1 MRAQFFITGQLLF
14 NFPGLCNFH
23 FPVIGRV
30 LPGSLKGLS
39 MPVILEIS
47 LIIFALAALLGV
59 VFEEVIHINKAKTT
73 LFFGS
78 ISWLAMFMFA
88 GGDHQQEL
96 MLEKLNHNLLEI
108 ATLWL
113 FLMATMTFVAYLN
126 AKGIVQSVV
135 QRLCPSQMTTRV
147 LMLMVALF
155 AMTLSMICDNVTA
168 TLVTLGLVHAFNID
182 QKTRIKLAVLVVFAV
197 NSGGVALITG
207 DVTTLMIFL
216 SGNVTMPQ
224 LLLLWVPAIVGVIIL
239 AALMFPGV
247 SGRVITEKDTRV
259 FTGMDWAIV
268 GTFFS
273 TILCT
278 MLFNFF
284 FGVPPVLT
292 FLTGLSIM
300 FFIGH
305 YMNLDPEE
313 TKILDYV
320 RQIEYETLLFF
331 LGILLLVGML
341 KEIGTLDLLTGFYA
355 QVAPLYANYV
365 MGLFSALIDN
375 VPLTAALLKS
385 EPQLQLREWLTLT
398 YGVGVGGSLLAIGSA
413 AGIIAMSKVK
423 GLTFGAFL
431 RYTPFVLIAYSM
443 GYITTFF
450 LASAIF

>member
-1 MRAQFFITGQLLF
+1 MPEFLSYLLIT
-14 NFPGLCNFH
+14 
-23 FPVIGRV
+23 
-30 LPGSLKGLS
+30 
-39 MPVILEIS
+39 
-47 LIIFALAALLGV
+47 FALLALLGV

-78 ISWLAMFMFA
+78 LSWLVMFMFA
-88 GGDHQQEL
+88 GSEARQENI
-96 MLEKLNHNLLEI
+96 LEKLDHNLLEI

-135 QRLCPSQMTTRV
+135 QKLCPAQMSKRS

-155 AMTLSMICDNVTA
+155 AMTLSMVCDNVTA
-168 TLVTLGLVHAFNID
+168 TLVTLGLVHAFNVD
-182 QKTRIKLAVLVVFAV
+182 QATRIKLAVLVVFAV

-216 SGNVTMPQ
+216 SGHVTMPQ
-224 LLLLWVPAIVGVIIL
+224 LLMLWIPAIIGVMVL
-239 AALMFPGV
+239 ASLMFPGV
-247 SGRVITEKDTRV
+247 SGQVTTEKSTKV

-273 TILCT
+273 TIVCT

-284 FGVPPVLT
+284 FHVPPVLT
-292 FLTGLSIM
+292 FLVGLSIM
-300 FFIGH
+300 FLIGQFMH
-305 YMNLDPEE
+305 MADDEL
-313 TKILDYV
+313 KILEYV

-341 KEIGTLDLLTGFYA
+341 KEIGTLDMLTNFYS
-355 QVAPLYANYV
+355 QIAPQYANYV

-385 EPQLQLREWLTLT
+385 EPVLQTPEWLALT

-423 GLTFGAFL
+423 GLTFGAYL
-431 RYTPFVLIAYSM
+431 RYTPLVFIAYSI
-443 GYITTFF
+443 GYLVAFS
-450 LASAIF
+450 LANWIFG

>member
-1 MRAQFFITGQLLF
+1 M
-14 NFPGLCNFH
+14 PM
-23 FPVIGRV
+23 
-30 LPGSLKGLS
+30 SLE
-39 MPVILEIS
+39 VV
-47 LIIFALAALLGV
+47 LIIFAVLALLGV

-78 ISWLAMFMFA
+78 LSWLVMFMFS
-88 GGDHQQEL
+88 GGHAQQDV
-96 MLEKLNHNLLEI
+96 MLEKLNENLLEI

-126 AKGIVQSVV
+126 AKGIVQAVV
-135 QRLCPSQMTTRV
+135 QRLCPAQMSTRS
-147 LMLMVALF
+147 LMILVALF
-155 AMTLSMICDNVTA
+155 AMMLSMICDNVTA
-168 TLVTLGLVHAFNID
+168 TLVTLGLVHAFD
-182 QKTRIKLAVLVVFAV
+182 VEQKTRIKLAVLVVFAV

-216 SGNVTMPQ
+216 SGHVTMPQ
-224 LLLLWVPAIVGVIIL
+224 LLLLWVPAIVGVMVL
-239 AALMFPGV
+239 AGLMFPGV
-247 SGRVITEKDTRV
+247 SGQVTTEKDPRT

-268 GTFFS
+268 VTFFS

-292 FLTGLSIM
+292 FLVGLSIM

-305 YMNLDPEE
+305 FMNMDPEE
-313 TKILDYV
+313 TRILEYV

-355 QVAPLYANYV
+355 QIAPQYANYL

-385 EPQLQLREWLTLT
+385 DPVLPTSEWLALT

-413 AGIIAMSKVK
+413 SGIIAMSKVK

-431 RYTPFVLIAYSM
+431 RYTPLVLIAYTC
-443 GYITTFF
+443 GYAVALG
-450 LASAIF
+450 LASTVFPN

>member
-1 MRAQFFITGQLLF
+1 M
-14 NFPGLCNFH
+14 PM
-23 FPVIGRV
+23 
-30 LPGSLKGLS
+30 SLE
-39 MPVILEIS
+39 VV
-47 LIIFALAALLGV
+47 LIIFAVLALLGV

-78 ISWLAMFMFA
+78 LSWLVMFMFS
-88 GGDHQQEL
+88 GGHAQQDV
-96 MLEKLNHNLLEI
+96 MLEKLNENLLEI

-126 AKGIVQSVV
+126 AKGIVQAVV
-135 QRLCPSQMTTRV
+135 QRLCPAQMSTRS
-147 LMLMVALF
+147 LMILVALF
-155 AMTLSMICDNVTA
+155 AMMLSMICDNVTA
-168 TLVTLGLVHAFNID
+168 TLVTLGLVHAFD
-182 QKTRIKLAVLVVFAV
+182 VEQKTRIKLAVLVVFAV

-216 SGNVTMPQ
+216 SGHVTMPQ
-224 LLLLWVPAIVGVIIL
+224 LLLLWVPALVGVMVL
-239 AALMFPGV
+239 AGLMFPGV
-247 SGRVITEKDTRV
+247 SGQVTTEKDPRT

-268 GTFFS
+268 VTFFS

-292 FLTGLSIM
+292 FLVGLSVM

-305 YMNLDPEE
+305 FMDMDPEE
-313 TKILDYV
+313 TRILEYV

-341 KEIGTLDLLTGFYA
+341 KEIGTLDLLTNFYA
-355 QVAPLYANYV
+355 QIAPQYANYL

-385 EPQLQLREWLTLT
+385 DPVLPTSEWLALT

-413 AGIIAMSKVK
+413 SGIIAMSKVK

-431 RYTPFVLIAYSM
+431 RYTPLVLVAYTC
-443 GYITTFF
+443 GYAVALG
-450 LASAIF
+450 LASTVFPN

>member
-1 MRAQFFITGQLLF
+1 MSLE
-14 NFPGLCNFH
+14 
-23 FPVIGRV
+23 VV
-30 LPGSLKGLS
+30 L
-39 MPVILEIS
+39 V
-47 LIIFALAALLGV
+47 IFAVLALLGV

-78 ISWLAMFMFA
+78 LSWLVLFMFSSGA
-88 GGDHQQEL
+88 EQQEV

-126 AKGIVQSVV
+126 AKGIVQAVV
-135 QRLCPSQMTTRV
+135 QRLCPAQMSVRS

-155 AMTLSMICDNVTA
+155 AMMLSMICDNVTA
-168 TLVTLGLVHAFNID
+168 TLVTLGLVHAFNVD

-216 SGNVTMPQ
+216 SGHVTMPQ
-224 LLLLWVPAIVGVIIL
+224 LLLLWIPAIVGVMVL
-239 AALMFPGV
+239 AGLMFPGV
-247 SGRVITEKDTRV
+247 SGIVSTEKDPRT

-273 TILCT
+273 TIVCT

-284 FGVPPVLT
+284 FHVPPVLT
-292 FLTGLSIM
+292 FLVGLSIM

-305 YMNLDPEE
+305 FMNLDPEE
-313 TKILDYV
+313 TRILEYV

-341 KEIGTLDLLTGFYA
+341 KEIGTLEILTNFYT
-355 QVAPLYANYV
+355 QIAPSYANYM

-385 EPQLQLREWLTLT
+385 EPQLPTSEWLALT

-423 GLTFGAFL
+423 GLTFGAYL
-431 RYTPFVLIAYSM
+431 RYTPLVLVAYSS
-443 GYITTFF
+443 GYLVALGLATTVFG
-450 LASAIF
+450 

>member
-1 MRAQFFITGQLLF
+1 M
-14 NFPGLCNFH
+14 
-23 FPVIGRV
+23 
-30 LPGSLKGLS
+30 S
-39 MPVILEIS
+39 MPIEIV
-47 LIIFALAALLGV
+47 LVIFAVLALLGV
-59 VFEEVIHINKAKTT
+59 MLEEVIHINKAKTT

-78 ISWLAMFMFA
+78 LSWLVMFIFS
-88 GGDHQQEL
+88 GGHEQQDV

-126 AKGIVQSVV
+126 AKGIVQAVV
-135 QRLCPSQMTTRV
+135 QRLCPAQMSVRS
-147 LMLMVALF
+147 LMLLVALF
-155 AMTLSMICDNVTA
+155 AMMLSMICDNVTA
-168 TLVTLGLVHAFNID
+168 TLVTLGLVHAFDID

-216 SGNVTMPQ
+216 SGQVTMPQ
-224 LLLLWVPAIVGVIIL
+224 LLLLWIPAIVGVMVL
-239 AALMFPGV
+239 AGLMFPGISGNV
-247 SGRVITEKDTRV
+247 STEKDPRV

-268 GTFFS
+268 ATFFS
-273 TILCT
+273 TIICT

-284 FGVPPVLT
+284 FHVPPVLT
-292 FLTGLSIM
+292 FLVGLSIM

-305 YMNLDPEE
+305 FMHLDPEE
-313 TKILDYV
+313 TRILEYV

-341 KEIGTLDLLTGFYA
+341 KEIGTLDLLTNFYS
-355 QVAPLYANYV
+355 QVAPQYANYM

-385 EPQLQLREWLTLT
+385 EPDLSTAEWLALT

-431 RYTPFVLIAYSM
+431 RYTPLVLVAYST
-443 GYITTFF
+443 GYLVAFG
-450 LASAIF
+450 LASSVFS

>member
-1 MRAQFFITGQLLF
+1 MPEFLSYLL
-14 NFPGLCNFH
+14 
-23 FPVIGRV
+23 IA
-30 LPGSLKGLS
+30 
-39 MPVILEIS
+39 
-47 LIIFALAALLGV
+47 FALLALLGV

-78 ISWLAMFMFA
+78 LSWLVMFMFA
-88 GGDHQQEL
+88 GSEARQEHI
-96 MLEKLNHNLLEI
+96 LEKLDHNLLEI

-126 AKGIVQSVV
+126 AKGIVQAVV
-135 QRLCPSQMTTRV
+135 QKACPAQMSKRS
-147 LMLMVALF
+147 LMVMVAIF
-155 AMTLSMICDNVTA
+155 AMTLSMVCDNVTA
-168 TLVTLGLVHAFNID
+168 TLVTLGLVHAFDVD
-182 QKTRIKLAVLVVFAV
+182 QRTRIKLAVLVVFAV

-216 SGNVTMPQ
+216 SGHVTMPQ
-224 LLLLWVPAIVGVIIL
+224 LLMLWIPAIVGVMVL

-247 SGRVITEKDTRV
+247 SGQVATEKSTKV

-273 TILCT
+273 TIACT

-284 FGVPPVLT
+284 FHVPPVLT
-292 FLTGLSIM
+292 FLVGLSIM
-300 FFIGH
+300 FLIGQFMH
-305 YMNLDPEE
+305 MADDEI
-313 TKILDYV
+313 KILEYV

-341 KEIGTLDLLTGFYA
+341 KEIGTLDMLTSFYA
-355 QVAPLYANYV
+355 QTAPQYANYM

-385 EPQLQLREWLTLT
+385 EPVLQTPEWLALT

-431 RYTPFVLIAYSM
+431 RYTPLVLIAYTC
-443 GYITTFF
+443 GYLVAYS
-450 LASAIF
+450 LANAIFG

>member
-1 MRAQFFITGQLLF
+1 MTMSIE
-14 NFPGLCNFH
+14 
-23 FPVIGRV
+23 IV
-30 LPGSLKGLS
+30 L
-39 MPVILEIS
+39 V
-47 LIIFALAALLGV
+47 IFAVLALLGV

-78 ISWLAMFMFA
+78 LSWLVMFMFA
-88 GGDHQQEL
+88 GDHAHQDV

-135 QRLCPSQMTTRV
+135 QRLCPAQMNLRS
-147 LMLMVALF
+147 LMLLVALF
-155 AMTLSMICDNVTA
+155 AMMLSMICDNVTA
-168 TLVTLGLVHAFNID
+168 TLVTLGLVQAFNVD
-182 QKTRIKLAVLVVFAV
+182 QRTRIKLAVLVVFAV

-216 SGNVTMPQ
+216 SGHVTMPQ
-224 LLLLWVPAIVGVIIL
+224 LLVLWLPAITGVMIL
-239 AALMFPGV
+239 ALLMFPGI
-247 SGRVITEKDTRV
+247 SGHVTTEKDTKV
-259 FTGMDWAIV
+259 FTPMDWTIV
-268 GTFFS
+268 ATFFT

-292 FLTGLSIM
+292 FLVGLSVM

-305 YMNLDPEE
+305 FMDMDPDEIR
-313 TKILDYV
+313 ILEYV

-341 KEIGTLDLLTGFYA
+341 KEIGTLDLLTNFYT
-355 QVAPLYANYV
+355 QLAPQYANYL

-385 EPQLQLREWLTLT
+385 EPVLPTSEWLALT

-423 GLTFGAFL
+423 GLTFGAYL
-431 RYTPFVLIAYSM
+431 RYTPLVLIAYSV
-443 GYITTFF
+443 GYVVA
-450 LASAIF
+450 LAIATAIFGHQI

>member
-1 MRAQFFITGQLLF
+1 MPEI
-14 NFPGLCNFH
+14 
-23 FPVIGRV
+23 
-30 LPGSLKGLS
+30 LS
-39 MPVILEIS
+39 YILIA
-47 LIIFALAALLGV
+47 FALLALLGV

-78 ISWLAMFMFA
+78 LSWLVMFMFA
-88 GGDHQQEL
+88 GSEAKQDHI
-96 MLEKLNHNLLEI
+96 LEKLDHNLLEI

-126 AKGIVQSVV
+126 AKGIVQAVV
-135 QRLCPSQMTTRV
+135 QKACPAQMSKRS
-147 LMLMVALF
+147 LMILVAIF

-168 TLVTLGLVHAFNID
+168 TLVTLGLVHAFDVD
-182 QKTRIKLAVLVVFAV
+182 QRTRIKLAVLVVFAV

-216 SGNVTMPQ
+216 SGHVTMPQ
-224 LLLLWVPAIVGVIIL
+224 LLMLWIPAIAGVMVL
-239 AALMFPGV
+239 ATLMFPGV
-247 SGRVITEKDTRV
+247 SGQVATEKSAKV

-273 TILCT
+273 TIACT

-284 FGVPPVLT
+284 FHVPPVLT
-292 FLTGLSIM
+292 FLVGLSVM
-300 FFIGH
+300 FLIGQFMH
-305 YMNLDPEE
+305 MADDEI
-313 TKILDYV
+313 KILEYV

-341 KEIGTLDLLTGFYA
+341 KEIGTLDMLTSFYTHT
-355 QVAPLYANYV
+355 APQYANYM

-385 EPQLQLREWLTLT
+385 EPVLPTSEWLALT

-431 RYTPFVLIAYSM
+431 RYTPLVLVAYTC
-443 GYITTFF
+443 GYLVALS
-450 LASAIF
+450 LANVIFG

>member
-1 MRAQFFITGQLLF
+1 MPMSLE
-14 NFPGLCNFH
+14 
-23 FPVIGRV
+23 VI
-30 LPGSLKGLS
+30 
-39 MPVILEIS
+39 
-47 LIIFALAALLGV
+47 LIIFAVLALLGV

-78 ISWLAMFMFA
+78 LSWLVMFMFS
-88 GGDHQQEL
+88 GGESQQDV
-96 MLEKLNHNLLEI
+96 MLEKLNENLLEI

-135 QRLCPSQMTTRV
+135 QRLCPAQMSTRS
-147 LMLMVALF
+147 LMIMVAIF
-155 AMTLSMICDNVTA
+155 AMMLSMICDNVTA
-168 TLVTLGLVHAFNID
+168 TLVTLGLVHAFD
-182 QKTRIKLAVLVVFAV
+182 VEQKTRIKLAVLVVFAV

-216 SGNVTMPQ
+216 SGHVTMPQ
-224 LLLLWVPAIVGVIIL
+224 LLLLWVPAIVGVMVL
-239 AALMFPGV
+239 AGLMFPGV
-247 SGRVITEKDTRV
+247 SGQVTTEKDPRT

-292 FLTGLSIM
+292 FLVGLSIM

-305 YMNLDPEE
+305 FMDMDPEE
-313 TKILDYV
+313 TRILEYV

-355 QVAPLYANYV
+355 QIAPQYANYL

-385 EPQLQLREWLTLT
+385 DPVLPTSEWLALT

-413 AGIIAMSKVK
+413 AGIIAMSKVQ

-431 RYTPFVLIAYSM
+431 RYSPLVLIAYTS
-443 GYITTFF
+443 GYTVALL
-450 LASAIF
+450 LATAIFP

>member
-1 MRAQFFITGQLLF
+1 MPMSLE
-14 NFPGLCNFH
+14 
-23 FPVIGRV
+23 VV
-30 LPGSLKGLS
+30 L
-39 MPVILEIS
+39 V
-47 LIIFALAALLGV
+47 IFAVLALLGV
-59 VFEEVIHINKAKTT
+59 IFEEVIHINKAKTT

-78 ISWLAMFMFA
+78 LSWLVMFMFS
-88 GGDHQQEL
+88 GDHQQQDV
-96 MLEKLNHNLLEI
+96 MLEKLNENLLEI

-135 QRLCPSQMTTRV
+135 QRLCPAQMSTRS
-147 LMLMVALF
+147 LMILVALF
-155 AMTLSMICDNVTA
+155 AMMLSMICDNVTA
-168 TLVTLGLVHAFNID
+168 TLVTLGLVQAFD
-182 QKTRIKLAVLVVFAV
+182 VEQKTRIKLAVLVVFAV

-216 SGNVTMPQ
+216 SGHVTMPQ
-224 LLLLWVPAIVGVIIL
+224 LLLLWVPAIAGVMVL
-239 AALMFPGV
+239 AGLMFPGV
-247 SGRVITEKDTRV
+247 SGQVTTEKDPRV

-273 TILCT
+273 TIVCT

-284 FGVPPVLT
+284 FHVPPVLT
-292 FLTGLSIM
+292 FLVGLSVM

-305 YMNLDPEE
+305 FMNMDPEE
-313 TKILDYV
+313 MRILEYV

-355 QVAPLYANYV
+355 QVAPQYANYL

-385 EPQLQLREWLTLT
+385 EPVLPTSEWLALT

-413 AGIIAMSKVK
+413 SGIIAMSKVK

-431 RYTPFVLIAYSM
+431 RYTPLVLIAYTG
-443 GYITTFF
+443 GYVVALI
-450 LASAIF
+450 LAKLVFPN

>member
-1 MRAQFFITGQLLF
+1 M
-14 NFPGLCNFH
+14 PM
-23 FPVIGRV
+23 
-30 LPGSLKGLS
+30 SLE
-39 MPVILEIS
+39 VV
-47 LIIFALAALLGV
+47 LIIFAVLALLGV
-59 VFEEVIHINKAKTT
+59 IFEEVIHINKAKTT

-78 ISWLAMFMFA
+78 LSWLVMFMFS
-88 GGDHQQEL
+88 GGHQQQDV
-96 MLEKLNHNLLEI
+96 MLEKLNENLLEI

-135 QRLCPSQMTTRV
+135 QRLCPAQMSTRS
-147 LMLMVALF
+147 LMILVALF
-155 AMTLSMICDNVTA
+155 AMMLSMICDNVTA
-168 TLVTLGLVHAFNID
+168 TLVTLGLVQAFD
-182 QKTRIKLAVLVVFAV
+182 VEQKTRIKLAVLVVFAV

-216 SGNVTMPQ
+216 SGHVTMPQ
-224 LLLLWVPAIVGVIIL
+224 LLLLWVPAIAGVMVL
-239 AALMFPGV
+239 AGLMFPGV
-247 SGRVITEKDTRV
+247 TGQVTTEKDPRV

-268 GTFFS
+268 GTFFG
-273 TILCT
+273 TITCT

-284 FGVPPVLT
+284 FHVPPVLT
-292 FLTGLSIM
+292 FLVGLSVM

-305 YMNLDPEE
+305 FMNMDPDEMR
-313 TKILDYV
+313 ILEYV

-341 KEIGTLDLLTGFYA
+341 KEIGTLDLLTGFYM
-355 QVAPLYANYV
+355 QVAPQYANYL

-385 EPQLQLREWLTLT
+385 EPVLPTSEWLALT

-413 AGIIAMSKVK
+413 SGIIAMSKVK

-431 RYTPFVLIAYSM
+431 RYTPLVLIAYTC
-443 GYITTFF
+443 GYAVALILSKLVFPN
-450 LASAIF
+450 

>member
-1 MRAQFFITGQLLF
+1 MPELLTYLLIAF
-14 NFPGLCNFH
+14 A
-23 FPVIGRV
+23 V
-30 LPGSLKGLS
+30 L
-39 MPVILEIS
+39 
-47 LIIFALAALLGV
+47 ALLGV

-78 ISWLAMFMFA
+78 LSWLVMFMFA
-88 GGDHQQEL
+88 GSEELQEHI
-96 MLEKLNHNLLEI
+96 LEKLDHNLLEI

-135 QRLCPSQMTTRV
+135 QKMCPAQMSKRS

-155 AMTLSMICDNVTA
+155 AMTLSMVCDNVTA
-168 TLVTLGLVHAFNID
+168 TLVTLGLVHAFNVD
-182 QKTRIKLAVLVVFAV
+182 QRTRIKLAVLVVFAV

-224 LLLLWVPAIVGVIIL
+224 LLLLWIPAIVGVLVL
-239 AALMFPGV
+239 AGLMFPGV
-247 SGRVITEKDTRV
+247 TGTVTTEKSTKK
-259 FTGMDWAIV
+259 FTGTDWAIV

-273 TILCT
+273 TIACT
-278 MLFNFF
+278 MIFNFF
-284 FGVPPVLT
+284 FHVPPVLT
-292 FLTGLSIM
+292 FLVGLSIM
-300 FFIGH
+300 FLIGQFMH
-305 YMNLDPEE
+305 MADDEM
-313 TKILDYV
+313 KILEYV

-341 KEIGTLDLLTGFYA
+341 KEIGTLDVLTNFYT
-355 QVAPLYANYV
+355 QIAPQYANYL

-385 EPQLQLREWLTLT
+385 EPVLQTPEWLALT

-431 RYTPFVLIAYSM
+431 RYTPLVLIAYTV
-443 GYITTFF
+443 GYLVAYT
-450 LASAIF
+450 LANTVFS

>member
-1 MRAQFFITGQLLF
+1 M
-14 NFPGLCNFH
+14 PM
-23 FPVIGRV
+23 
-30 LPGSLKGLS
+30 SLE
-39 MPVILEIS
+39 VV
-47 LIIFALAALLGV
+47 LIIFAVLALLGV

-78 ISWLAMFMFA
+78 LSWLVLFMFS
-88 GGDHQQEL
+88 GGSEQQEI

-135 QRLCPSQMTTRV
+135 QRLCPAQMSTRS
-147 LMLMVALF
+147 LMILVALF
-155 AMTLSMICDNVTA
+155 AMMLSMICDNVTA
-168 TLVTLGLVHAFNID
+168 TLVTLGLVHAFDVD

-216 SGNVTMPQ
+216 SGHVTMPQ
-224 LLLLWVPAIVGVIIL
+224 LLLLWVPAMVGVMVL

-247 SGRVITEKDTRV
+247 SGQVTTEKDPRT

-273 TILCT
+273 TIVCT

-284 FGVPPVLT
+284 FHVPPVLT
-292 FLTGLSIM
+292 FLVGLSVM

-305 YMNLDPEE
+305 FMNMDQDEMR
-313 TKILDYV
+313 ILEYV

-341 KEIGTLDLLTGFYA
+341 KEIGTLDLLTNFYA
-355 QVAPLYANYV
+355 QIAPQYANYL

-385 EPQLQLREWLTLT
+385 EPILPTSEWLALT

-413 AGIIAMSKVK
+413 SGIIAMSKVK

-431 RYTPFVLIAYSM
+431 RYTPLVLIAYTC
-443 GYITTFF
+443 GYVVALT
-450 LASAIF
+450 LANLVFPN